1 MPQAL
6 VHGTADAV
14 VPVAVSRAYRAA
26 AGDAVELAELA
37 GVDHFGL
44 IDPESPAWP
53 TVEAAL
59 AQFL

>member
-1 MPQAL
+1 L
-6 VHGTADAV
+6 VHGTADAA

-26 AGDAVELAELA
+26 AAAAGDAVDLAELD

-44 IDPESPAWP
+44 IDPGSLAWP

-59 AQFL
+59 VQFQ